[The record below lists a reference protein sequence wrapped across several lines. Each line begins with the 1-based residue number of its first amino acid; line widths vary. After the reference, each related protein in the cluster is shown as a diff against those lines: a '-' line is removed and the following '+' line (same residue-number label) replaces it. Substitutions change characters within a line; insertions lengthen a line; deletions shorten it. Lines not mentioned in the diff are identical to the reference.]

1 MEDNQ
6 LHTMLRRLYQHTKSM
21 RKYQNNVKVMG
32 TNYDKTMA
40 KKFEQQVDIDI
51 SNIDS
56 YIIGTMTPP
65 APPPS

>member
-6 LHTMLRRLYQHTKSM
+6 LQAMLRRLFQHTKSM
-21 RKYQNNVKVMG
+21 RKYQSNIKVMG

-51 SNIDS
+51 INIDA
-56 YIIGTMTPP
+56 YLRGNITPP

>member
-1 MEDNQ
+1 MEDNNF
-6 LHTMLRRLYQHTKSM
+6 HFMLARLYQHTKSM

-51 SNIDS
+51 SCID
-56 YIIGTMTPP
+56 YYLQGNKTPP
-65 APPPS
+65 SPPPT

>member
-1 MEDNQ
+1 MEDNNF
-6 LHTMLRRLYQHTKSM
+6 HFMLARLYQHTKSM
-21 RKYQNNVKVMG
+21 RKYQRNVKDMG

-51 SNIDS
+51 SSIDYYLRGNI
-56 YIIGTMTPP
+56 TPP

>member
-1 MEDNQ
+1 MKDNQ
-6 LHTMLRRLYQHTKSM
+6 LHAMLTRLYQHTKSM
-21 RKYQNNVKVMG
+21 RKYQSNIKVMG

-40 KKFEQQVDIDI
+40 KKLEQQVDIDI

-56 YIIGTMTPP
+56 YLLGNITPP